1 MEVADQGREWQ
12 GRLELAA
19 RRSAVLDAG
28 DANAPPAFALWKG
41 SEALPTNGSPIMA
54 AFHADALPL
63 PMNVPMSREGRPP
76 SPGRGPLSRARW
88 QDSLFRGTTRMFA
101 AFVLL
106 LLVSILVALGVAAA
120 PALQKFGVGFFF
132 TDVWNPVT
140 AQFGALAP
148 IYGTLV
154 TSAIAL
160 VIGVPVSF
168 GIALFLTE
176 MCPVKLRRP
185 LGTAVELLAAVPSI
199 IYGMWGL
206 FVFAPFFAEHIQ
218 PFLARTLGNVWILG
232 PLFTGPANGLGILTA
247 GIILSVMVIPFIAS
261 VMRDVFEIVP
271 PVLKESAYG
280 IGCTTWEV
288 VRNIVLPYTRI
299 GVIGG
304 IMLGLGRA
312 LGETMAVTFV
322 IGNAYRIRP
331 SLFEPGNSIA
341 SALANEFNEAADP
354 VHRGSLIA
362 LGLVLFVLTVVVLAA
377 SRLLIAKLE
386 RGEGRQT

>member
-1 MEVADQGREWQ
+1 MSASQATVSLPVPT
-12 GRLELAA
+12 LE
-19 RRSAVLDAG
+19 RR
-28 DANAPPAFALWKG
+28 
-41 SEALPTNGSPIMA
+41 
-54 AFHADALPL
+54 
-63 PMNVPMSREGRPP
+63 VPKDERDP
-76 SPGRGPLSRARW
+76 SPQGTRAAAGRW
-88 QDSLFRGTTRMFA
+88 QDALFEGTTRFFA
-101 AFVLL
+101 IFVLAL
-106 LLVSILVALGVAAA
+106 LLGILLALAYAAV
-120 PALQKFGVGFFF
+120 PAMEVFGPAFFV
-132 TDVWNPVT
+132 TNVWNPVT
-140 AQFGALAP
+140 NQFGALAP

-160 VIGVPVSF
+160 LIGVPVSF

-176 MCPVKLRRP
+176 MCPPILKRP
-185 LGTAVELLAAVPSI
+185 LGTAVELLAAIPSI

-206 FVFAPFFAEHIQ
+206 FVFAPFFADYIQ
-218 PFLARTLGNVWILG
+218 PLLTRAFGSVWLIG
-232 PLFTGPANGLGILTA
+232 PLFQGAPNGIGVLSA
-247 GIILSVMVIPFIAS
+247 GVILSVMVIPFISA

-288 VRNIVLPYTRI
+288 VWNIVLPYTKV

-322 IGNAYRIRP
+322 IGNAYRISA

-354 VHRGSLIA
+354 VHRASLIS
-362 LGLVLFVLTVVVLAA
+362 LGLVLFVLTLIVLTA
-377 SRLLIAKLE
+377 SRLLIARLA
-386 RGEGRQT
+386 RGEGAKT

>member
-1 MEVADQGREWQ
+1 MNER
-12 GRLELAA
+12 AA
-19 RRSAVLDAG
+19 RRVQRD
-28 DANAPPAFALWKG
+28 PKP
-41 SEALPTNGSPIMA
+41 
-54 AFHADALPL
+54 
-63 PMNVPMSREGRPP
+63 
-76 SPGRGPLSRARW
+76 PGRGGRRPLAGVAFESA
-88 QDSLFRGTTRMFA
+88 TRFFAVLVLAMLLGILLALFA
-101 AFVLL
+101 ALPRWKVRAGIFV
-106 LLVSILVALGVAAA
+106 
-120 PALQKFGVGFFF
+120 
-132 TDVWNPVT
+132 TNVWNPVT
-140 AQFGALAP
+140 SQFGALAP

-160 VIGVPVSF
+160 LIGVPVSF

-176 MCPVKLRRP
+176 MCPVILKRP
-185 LGTAVELLAAVPSI
+185 LGTAVELLAAIPSI

-206 FVFAPFFAEHIQ
+206 FVFAPFFADYIQ
-218 PFLARTLGNVWILG
+218 PLLTRIFGEFWLIG
-232 PLFTGPANGLGILTA
+232 PLFRGAPNGIGILSA
-247 GIILSVMVIPFIAS
+247 GVILSVMVIPFISS

-288 VRNIVLPYTRI
+288 VRNVVLPYTKV

-322 IGNAYRIRP
+322 IGNAYRISP

-354 VHRGSLIA
+354 VHRVADRARSRPVRADANRARRVAVSDRA
-362 LGLVLFVLTVVVLAA
+362 LGT
-377 SRLLIAKLE
+377 RR
-386 RGEGRQT
+386 RG